1 MNMKKLARFAVLMVC
16 GCGLALGQQAAPAAG
31 QGAPAPAK
39 VWPAP
44 AAAKQVANPAI
55 WRVKGAH
62 GTVYLFGSIHVMKP
76 NVDWETAKVKTA
88 LESSDVLYLEV
99 ADLDD
104 EAAVAPLAMQF
115 GIDSAHP
122 LSTKISKDDVAL
134 LDAAAKSAGM
144 PGEAM
149 FEPMR
154 PWLVSMTLSVLPLMK
169 AGYQP
174 TSGIDMVL
182 LAQSK
187 KEQRPVKG
195 FETMTDQIHMVA
207 DVPEDEQV
215 KMLHKDLVELDKA
228 TADTNEMVAA
238 WERGDGEKIAKINN
252 EDLATKY
259 PDEYTRLVIDRNG
272 RWVATLEGMLKDP
285 AAGTAFVA
293 VGAAHLA
300 GPDSVIKMLQKDGF
314 KVERE

>member
-1 MNMKKLARFAVLMVC
+1 MTRLARVAILMVC
-16 GCGLALGQQAAPAAG
+16 GCGLALGQQGIPGAGG
-31 QGAPAPAK
+31 QGAPAAK
-39 VWPAP
+39 AP
-44 AAAKQVANPAI
+44 AEATIVANPAI

-76 NVDWETAKVKTA
+76 NVAWENEKVKAA
-88 LESSDVLYLEV
+88 LEASDVLYLEV

-104 EAAVAPLAMQF
+104 QAAAAPLAMQF
-115 GIDSAHP
+115 GIDSEHP

-134 LDAAAKSAGM
+134 LDAAAKSAGL

-154 PWLVSMTLSVLPLMK
+154 PWLVSMTLSVLPMLK

-174 TSGIDMVL
+174 TSGIDMKL
-182 LAQSK
+182 LAESK
-187 KEQRPVKG
+187 KDQRPVKG

-207 DVPEDEQV
+207 DVPEEEQA
-215 KMLHKDLVELDKA
+215 KMLHKDLVELDQS
-228 TADTNEMVAA
+228 TAQTNEMVAA
-238 WERGDGEKIAKINN
+238 WEHGDVEKIGKINN
-252 EDLATKY
+252 EELATKY
-259 PDEYTRLVIDRNG
+259 PDEYKRIVVERNQK
-272 RWVATLEGMLKDP
+272 WVATLEGLLKDP

-300 GPDSVIKMLQKDGF
+300 GPDSVIKLLEKDGW
-314 KVERE
+314 KVERQ

>member
-1 MNMKKLARFAVLMVC
+1 MKKLARFAVLVVC
-16 GCGLALGQQAAPAAG
+16 GCGLAWGQQAAPAAG
-31 QGAPAPAK
+31 QGAPAK

-44 AAAKQVANPAI
+44 AAAKQAANPAI

-76 NVDWETAKVKTA
+76 DVDWETEKVKTA
-88 LESSDVLYLEV
+88 LAASDVMYLEV
-99 ADLDD
+99 ANLDD
-104 EAAVAPLAMQF
+104 EAAAQPLAMQF
-115 GIDSAHP
+115 GIDMAHP
-122 LSTKISKDDVAL
+122 LSTKISKDDLAL
-134 LDAAAKSAGM
+134 LDGAAKSAGM

-154 PWLVSMTLSVLPLMK
+154 PWLVSMTLSMLPMLK

-174 TSGIDMVL
+174 SSGIDMVL
-182 LAQSK
+182 LAESK
-187 KEQRPVKG
+187 KDQRPVKG
-195 FETMTDQIHMVA
+195 FETMSDQIHMVA
-207 DVPEDEQV
+207 DLPEDEQV
-215 KMLHKDLVELDKA
+215 KMLHKDLVELDQS

-238 WERGDGEKIAKINN
+238 WERGDVEKIAKINN
-252 EDLATKY
+252 DELAMKY
-259 PDEYTRLVIDRNG
+259 PDEYKRLVVERNQ
-272 RWVATLEGMLKDP
+272 RWVATIEAMLKDP

-300 GPDSVIKMLQKDGF
+300 GPDSVIKMLQKDGW